1 MSKLK
6 SLKFLEA
13 QKEQKVSPLENARN
27 LLVYNLNR
35 QMAAANAMIKGEAYF
50 ETRSEYVEDENG
62 QRIKQEIQKPIRKWY
77 WRDQQDQVRFSLRVR
92 NKVLEIEKGKTDV
105 LVGDDKQL
113 PSVIAVLLDAV
124 KAGELDTQIKSHLS
138 I

>member
-113 PSVIAVLLDAV
+113 PSVISVLLDAV
-124 KAGELDTQIKSHLS
+124 KSGELDAQIKSHLS

>member
-77 WRDQQDQVRFSLRVR
+77 WRDHENQVRFSLRVR

-124 KAGELDTQIKSHLS
+124 KAGELDTQIKLHLS

>member
-6 SLKFLEA
+6 ALKFVEA
-13 QKEQKVSPLENARN
+13 QKEQKLSPLENTRN
-27 LLVYNLNR
+27 LLMHNLNR
-35 QMAAANAMIKGEAYF
+35 QLAAANAMIKGEAYF

-62 QRIKQEIQKPIRKWY
+62 KRIKQEIQKPIRKWY
-77 WRDQQDQVRFSLRVR
+77 WRDHENQVRLSLRVR
-92 NKVLEIEKGKTDV
+92 NRVLEIEKGKTDV

-113 PSVIAVLLDAV
+113 PSVISVLLDAV
-124 KAGELDTQIKSHLS
+124 KSGELDAQIKSHLS